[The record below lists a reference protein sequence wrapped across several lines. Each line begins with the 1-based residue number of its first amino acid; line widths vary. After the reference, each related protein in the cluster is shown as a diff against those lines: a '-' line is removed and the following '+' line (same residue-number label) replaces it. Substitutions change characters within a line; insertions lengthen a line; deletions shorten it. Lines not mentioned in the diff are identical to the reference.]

1 MRTSKIFRRTRKLI
15 VVASF
20 GLLLFG
26 AIKQPT
32 MTAYASTPPKQPP
45 PEYQPPNNQFSSPTA
60 GKAQAIPGEYAT
72 PTEMAILPIH
82 GSRTSTAVG
91 TC

>member
-26 AIKQPT
+26 AINHPT
-32 MTAYASTPPKQPP
+32 MTAYASEAGQ
-45 PEYQPPNNQFSSPTA
+45 ESQLRNSLYSRVID
-60 GKAQAIPGEYAT
+60 GKAQAIPGELE
-72 PTEMAILPIH
+72 PRMAVAI
-82 GSRTSTAVG
+82 
-91 TC
+91 

>member
-1 MRTSKIFRRTRKLI
+1 MRTSKIFRRTRRLI

-26 AIKQPT
+26 AI
-32 MTAYASTPPKQPP
+32 KQPP

-60 GKAQAIPGEYAT
+60 GKAQVIPGELE
-72 PTEMAILPIH
+72 PRMAVVI
-82 GSRTSTAVG
+82 
-91 TC
+91 